1 MLNARAPLW
10 ALSDRAEREVRAPAF
25 RRLYAVWIPL
35 SLAVLFGI
43 VALGWY
49 SVSAHKQAAP
59 PPVPHSVTLSWKPS
73 VSKGVG
79 YRVYRATRSGGP
91 YTIVQMTPLTGT
103 SFLDSTVQAGVT
115 YYYVVTSVDKKANE
129 SAFSKEISVTIPT
142 P

>member
-1 MLNARAPLW
+1 MLIVFAPLW
-10 ALSDRAEREVRAPAF
+10 ALSDRAEREVRAPSS

-35 SLAVLFGI
+35 SLAALFGI

-59 PPVPHSVTLSWKPS
+59 SVPHSVTLSWKAS
-73 VSKGVG
+73 VSKGVN

-91 YTIVQMTPLTGT
+91 YTIVQMTPIPGT
-103 SFLDSTVQAGVT
+103 SFVDSNVQAGET

-129 SAFSKEISVTIPT
+129 TAFSKEISVKIPT